1 MATADSKVK
10 QNENI
15 SSWGC
20 PSNVGSTVTP
30 LTIISMLSCTVPSM
44 TKDDQ
49 EYLSKFKLSCD
60 YKKKKQNMETVM
72 T

>member
-1 MATADSKVK
+1 
-10 QNENI
+10 
-15 SSWGC
+15 
-20 PSNVGSTVTP
+20 
-30 LTIISMLSCTVPSM
+30 M

-60 YKKKKQNMETVM
+60 YKKKQNMEAVM